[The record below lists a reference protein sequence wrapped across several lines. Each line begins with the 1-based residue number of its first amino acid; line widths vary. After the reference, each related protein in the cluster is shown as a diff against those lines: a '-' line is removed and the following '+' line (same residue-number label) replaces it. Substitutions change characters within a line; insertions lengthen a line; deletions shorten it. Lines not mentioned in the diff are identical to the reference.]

1 MANRFSK
8 GLSRFG
14 LVPLLV
20 VLGLLST
27 RVLGVVV
34 DSPDALHEALKRA
47 KPGDVIELAPGEW
60 KDAALRIRGEGTAD
74 APITVRA
81 AEPGKTILTGKS
93 TVRIGGRHLVVDGL
107 FFRDFVDQSH
117 IVQFRDSEERPAEDS
132 RLTNTAFDRPLRA
145 EGEADVSSYHVSV
158 YGRRNRVDHCT
169 FGPKY
174 TSAPTFTVW
183 VNADG
188 LGDHHRIDRNLFL
201 GRPPLGKN
209 GGETMRVG
217 TSQVS
222 LNNSRTIVEE
232 NYFEHCDGE
241 SEIISNKSCENIYR
255 NNVFVAS
262 KGGLVLR
269 HGNRCLVERNWF
281 LGQGVAGTGGIRI
294 IGEDHRVQNNYLEGL
309 MGELFESAMPI
320 NDGIPETPLNGY
332 FRVQR
337 LTIANNSII
346 DCAQSLS
353 FGVGHGARNR
363 VEEARGVTV
372 ANNLIVSSHGPLVR
386 FYSQP
391 TDATWQGNVL
401 FGAEPGIEHAGVR
414 VVDPKL
420 VADDHGIKRPSEP
433 IDAGADIGKPIDRA
447 ETGVRWNLTE

>member
-1 MANRFSK
+1 MGFAI
-8 GLSRFG
+8 
-14 LVPLLV
+14 LVSWMV
-20 VLGLLST
+20 SQAAG
-27 RVLGVVV
+27 
-34 DSPDALHEALKRA
+34 SPVKVRSADELHEAMRGA
-47 KPGDVIELAPGEW
+47 RPGDVIELAPGEW
-60 KDAALRIRGEGTAD
+60 KDVLLRVRGEGTAD

-93 TVRIGGRHLVVDGL
+93 SVRIGGRHLVVDGL
-107 FFRDFVDQSH
+107 FFRDFVDESH
-117 IVQFRDSEERPAEDS
+117 IVQFRDGEERPAEDS

-145 EGEADVSSYHVSV
+145 KGEADVSSYHVSV

-188 LGDHHRIDRNLFL
+188 EGDDHRIDRNLFL

-209 GGETMRVG
+209 GGETMRIG

-232 NYFEHCDGE
+232 NFFEHCDGE

-255 NNVFVAS
+255 SNVFVAS

-281 LGQGVAGTGGIRI
+281 FGRGIAGTGGIRI
-294 IGEDHRVQNNYLEGL
+294 IGEDHRIEHNYLEGL
-309 MGELFESAMPI
+309 LGEMFESAMPI
-320 NDGIPETPLNGY
+320 NDGIPNTPLNGY

-337 LTIANNSII
+337 LTIAHNSII

-353 FGVGHGARNR
+353 FGVGHGARDR
-363 VEEARGVTV
+363 IEEARGVTIR
-372 ANNLIVSSHGPLVR
+372 NNLIVSSHGPLVR

-391 TDATWQGNVL
+391 SDARWEGNVMY
-401 FGAEPGIEHAGVR
+401 GADSGIDHVGVR
-414 VVDPKL
+414 VVDPGL
-420 VADDHGIKRPSEP
+420 TTDGQGIRRASSGLS
-433 IDAGADIGKPIDRA
+433 AGADIDRPIAR
-447 ETGVRWNLTE
+447 ELTGVRWTLPR